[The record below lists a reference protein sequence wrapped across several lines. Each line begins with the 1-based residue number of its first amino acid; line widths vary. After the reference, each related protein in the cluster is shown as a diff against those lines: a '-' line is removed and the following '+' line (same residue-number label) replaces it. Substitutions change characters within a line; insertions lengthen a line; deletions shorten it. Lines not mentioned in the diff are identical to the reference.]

1 MPSEKEL
8 EESNIHYLNWA
19 ETDKNL
25 MLKVLEAYTINRGT
39 DIVSTDYDIMDM
51 LGCSHGVVK
60 SSIVISNADF
70 MVTKKMMIINEQIL
84 NDHPCIICEQYITD
98 HTEEDL
104 RDCIANLEEKIECMK
119 SPNWIYDNSKCPL
132 CALSAFDIV
141 AIKDHKTVEQAE
153 EITISQNKRR
163 WGRKKKAS
171 GRTIDDCISVLEVD
185 KEDMEQQKERKKQ
198 EHKMATW
205 RRDHDEDGSEV
216 STEAKR
222 ASEEMQDDA
231 KDELNTI
238 AECHQLYP
246 ADEGKGIIRIDET
259 IRNSIGVEIGDYV
272 WVRPYRGY
280 LP

>member
-51 LGCSHGVVK
+51 LGCSHGVEK

-119 SPNWIYDNSKCPL
+119 SPNRIYDNSKCPL

-171 GRTIDDCISVLEVD
+171 GRTIDDCISVLETD
-185 KEDMEQQKERKKQ
+185 KEDMEQSLKKL
-198 EHKMATW
+198 
-205 RRDHDEDGSEV
+205 S
-216 STEAKR
+216 STNCG
-222 ASEEMQDDA
+222 EEMQDDA
-231 KDELNTI
+231 KDELNTVV
-238 AECHQLYP
+238 ECHQLYP
-246 ADEGKGIIRIDET
+246 SDEGKGIIRIDET